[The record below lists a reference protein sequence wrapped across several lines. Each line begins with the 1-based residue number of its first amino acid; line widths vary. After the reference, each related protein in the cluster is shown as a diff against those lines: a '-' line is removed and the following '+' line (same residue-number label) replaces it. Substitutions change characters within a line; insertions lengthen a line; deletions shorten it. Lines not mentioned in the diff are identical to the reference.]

1 MTTTAYDS
9 VTKMVASDTR
19 WSAEI
24 VIDDQT
30 LFVFTDDS
38 EFTKIADLENASMVL
53 AGNGLLIAE
62 WKKWWYT
69 SLDENSM
76 PDVLIN
82 GINSI
87 SILIIDK
94 KNNKIIFDAGQFSI
108 NLCVESQR
116 ILSVFSGSGKNIAA
130 SCWDQNRCPV
140 TAIITASKGDR
151 HTGEKVI
158 WVDFVKQ
165 CSNITKHVYD
175 ISEIVRA
182 ITENGYIMD
191 KATQMIITP
200 IQSHPLGEKVTQAFA
215 SGEAV
220 ASAPV
225 PGLSSFVWT
234 DERMTKL
241 KEAIKT
247 VKRLHE

>member
-9 VTKMVASDTR
+9 VARMVASDTR
-19 WSAEI
+19 WSAQI
-24 VIDDQT
+24 SIDDKT
-30 LFVFTDDS
+30 LFVFTDES

-69 SLDENSM
+69 SLDEDSM
-76 PDVLIN
+76 PDVLVG
-82 GINSI
+82 GINAI

-94 KNNKIIFDAGQFSI
+94 KNNKIIFDAGQFAT
-108 NLCVESQR
+108 NFCTDSQK
-116 ILSVFSGSGKNIAA
+116 ILSVFSGSGRNIAA
-130 SCWDQNRCPV
+130 SCWYQNRCST
-140 TAIITASKGDR
+140 TAIITASKED
-151 HTGEKVI
+151 HQTSDKVI

-165 CSNITKHVYD
+165 NSNITKHVYD
-175 ISEIVRA
+175 FSEIIRA
-182 ITENGYIMD
+182 ITENGYIME
-191 KATQMIITP
+191 KATQMNVTP
-200 IQSHPLGEKVTQAFA
+200 IQGHPLGEKVKQAFT

-241 KEAIKT
+241 KDAIKT